1 MTQEDK
7 ELLLKDL
14 CARLPYNVIVDY
26 RYNAF
31 GVHDEILVKRGSK
44 YILNC
49 YLLAV
54 FTYPQLTGKGAYIKP
69 YLFPLSSMT
78 EEQNKEWLY
87 TLSSDYHI
95 TFDTVDW
102 LNQKHFDYRGLIEK
116 GLAIDATNLNIYKT
130 SMLNNPQITIGTK
143 ICLKSNPDEIL
154 TIISDDCHEDKFE
167 CSDGSVLSLK
177 QIKKYYNII

>member
-1 MTQEDK
+1 MIKQDQ
-7 ELLLKDL
+7 ELLLRDL
-14 CARLPYNVIVDY
+14 CARLPYGVKISVNNKVESLQGINVLDNVVEYGSFLSSNI
-26 RYNAF
+26 
-31 GVHDEILVKRGSK
+31 EEVKS
-44 YILNC
+44 
-49 YLLAV
+49 YL
-54 FTYPQLTGKGAYIKP
+54 Y
-69 YLFPLSSMT
+69 PLSSMT

-102 LNQKHFDYRGLIEK
+102 LNQNHFDYRGLIEK

-130 SMLNNPQITIGTK
+130 PAPNNPQIIIGTK

-177 QIKKYYNII
+177 QIKKYYDIRK